1 MFVGRLPFDQT
12 FFSSKT
18 PPNRSRS
25 TDSRFWSS
33 ASTYSI
39 PICVSIV
46 LATNY
51 NWPLSVC
58 RSAFCVNLP
67 KSLNSIS
74 NSPYNWLV
82 IVAFCGAT
90 IQRIVS
96 SCFTQ
101 MNRESPLVAASD
113 TTVEFSSQCFWDLS
127 GMCFFPFSNCAS
139 SVCVQTNA
147 PHARWGSTPN
157 PLNIIGQ
164 PMMSWKAY
172 PGIIGNRS
180 ALSHGNTFIY
190 HLVHCRCHLVNMKGQ
205 NKLFLVFSFRS
216 QHT

>member
-1 MFVGRLPFDQT
+1 MSPNNRYKTTCNTLYHIVIEI
-12 FFSSKT
+12 SSVL
-18 PPNRSRS
+18 SRS
-25 TDSRFWSS
+25 WLFFYLP
-33 ASTYSI
+33 STWF
-39 PICVSIV
+39 P
-46 LATNY
+46 
-51 NWPLSVC
+51 
-58 RSAFCVNLP
+58 
-67 KSLNSIS
+67 
-74 NSPYNWLV
+74 
-82 IVAFCGAT
+82 
-90 IQRIVS
+90 
-96 SCFTQ
+96 
-101 MNRESPLVAASD
+101 
-113 TTVEFSSQCFWDLS
+113 CFWIELIKDEKNE
-127 GMCFFPFSNCAS
+127 GQIQAKSNCAS

-147 PHARWGSTPN
+147 PHARWGSTPS